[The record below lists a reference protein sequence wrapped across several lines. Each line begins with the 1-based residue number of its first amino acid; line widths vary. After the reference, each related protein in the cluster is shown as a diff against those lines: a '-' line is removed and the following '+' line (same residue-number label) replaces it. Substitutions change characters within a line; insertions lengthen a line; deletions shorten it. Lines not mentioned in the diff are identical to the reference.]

1 MAVILNSSIPSSATL
16 NLNHAKSLYKHKYYQ
31 ASKYTKN
38 SDLNYRIIF
47 YKTKKYILS
56 KSLL

>member
-1 MAVILNSSIPSSATL
+1 MLFPNNFKEEKIKVNGIEINC
-16 NLNHAKSLYKHKYYQ
+16 
-31 ASKYTKN
+31 KYTKN